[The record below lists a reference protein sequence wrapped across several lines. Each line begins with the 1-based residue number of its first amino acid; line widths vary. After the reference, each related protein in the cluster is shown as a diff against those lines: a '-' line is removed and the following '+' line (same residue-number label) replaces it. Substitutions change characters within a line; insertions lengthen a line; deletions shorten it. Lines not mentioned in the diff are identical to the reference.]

1 MCPCQDPASH
11 ICSPRLRGNHRRL
24 TITVTGHQTA
34 VTMTGTMAGTMVR
47 HLRRIR
53 GNIRASIR
61 VNIKVSIRGN
71 IRASTTPVAVTG
83 MTHALVSRAI
93 HRMTSAMQTEAAME
107 GRGVKHVCSA
117 VGFSA

>member
-1 MCPCQDPASH
+1 
-11 ICSPRLRGNHRRL
+11 
-24 TITVTGHQTA
+24 
-34 VTMTGTMAGTMVR
+34 MAR

-53 GNIRASIR
+53 ANIRASIR
-61 VNIKVSIRGN
+61 VNIKVSIRAN
-71 IRASTTPVAVTG
+71 IRGNTPPAAATG
-83 MTHALVSRAI
+83 MMLVPINRAI

>member
-1 MCPCQDPASH
+1 
-11 ICSPRLRGNHRRL
+11 
-24 TITVTGHQTA
+24 
-34 VTMTGTMAGTMVR
+34 MTGTMAR

-53 GNIRASIR
+53 GNIRVNIRASIR

-71 IRASTTPVAVTG
+71 IRASTTPAAATG
-83 MTHALVSRAI
+83 MIPALVSRAI